1 VGDDKHIL
9 IPDLGRYRLGSGR
22 LRGLRCIHTHLK
34 GEPLSREDLT
44 DLVLLGLDLM
54 VSIEVGER
62 GTPGPIAFAHI
73 LPKNSQGENW
83 TVTKVPDIGQLNFN
97 FHEMIHSLEDE
108 LQKTGGR
115 RALEKREKALL
126 FGVTTGPS
134 WRARESLN
142 ELRDLALSNH
152 LHVVDMVVQQIKKA
166 DSRFLIGKGML
177 SELVLRC
184 VQTGS
189 QLLIFD
195 HELTPAQI
203 KSLTDYTELKIIDRS
218 QLILD
223 IFARRAVTREGKIQ
237 VELAQLK
244 YLLPRLAT
252 KNTAMSRLTG
262 GIGGRG
268 PGETKLEINRRRV
281 RERIAKLN
289 RELKAIGRERE
300 GRRKLRNARAL
311 PVVSIVGYTNAGK
324 STLLNTLTHSHVTVE
339 NRLFATL
346 DPSSRRLR
354 FPREREIIITDTV
367 GFIRDLPDDLMEAFA
382 ATLEELHDADLL
394 LHVVDVSSPRME
406 EQVEAV
412 EAILKALGLN
422 GIPTLLVLNK
432 TDLVDAEDAALLAE
446 KMAAIPISAL
456 DPRTLSGLLHEM
468 EKSIWPRFSSP
479 AILVDALPSL
489 SQSIHTGEGNQ

>member
-1 VGDDKHIL
+1 
-9 IPDLGRYRLGSGR
+9 
-22 LRGLRCIHTHLK
+22 
-34 GEPLSREDLT
+34 
-44 DLVLLGLDLM
+44 
-54 VSIEVGER
+54 
-62 GTPGPIAFAHI
+62 
-73 LPKNSQGENW
+73 
-83 TVTKVPDIGQLNFN
+83 
-97 FHEMIHSLEDE
+97 
-108 LQKTGGR
+108 
-115 RALEKREKALL
+115 
-126 FGVTTGPS
+126 
-134 WRARESLN
+134 
-142 ELRDLALSNH
+142 
-152 LHVVDMVVQQIKKA
+152 
-166 DSRFLIGKGML
+166 
-177 SELVLRC
+177 
-184 VQTGS
+184 
-189 QLLIFD
+189 
-195 HELTPAQI
+195 
-203 KSLTDYTELKIIDRS
+203 
-218 QLILD
+218 
-223 IFARRAVTREGKIQ
+223 
-237 VELAQLK
+237 
-244 YLLPRLAT
+244 
-252 KNTAMSRLTG
+252 
-262 GIGGRG
+262 
-268 PGETKLEINRRRV
+268 
-281 RERIAKLN
+281 
-289 RELKAIGRERE
+289 
-300 GRRKLRNARAL
+300 
-311 PVVSIVGYTNAGK
+311 VGYTNAGK